1 MLAQLGT
8 QANEIIGLAT
18 VAERDDAFRSFRNYN
33 GFRRKVSEFE
43 AFCNI
48 IENHLKDVVGH
59 RREEL
64 EERFYRLW
72 SMIFHPTVKAL
83 TAFFGRLADDDVLPL
98 GCRDILEAEMRAL
111 DAMRAALLDPRFAH
125 AVDQGIVSEIGDL
138 QTLLR
143 ELTAKSTSL
152 PDLSV
157 HTVDHEDTEAP
168 AAASGASPAASR
180 AEPPSALN
188 VGNVPNVRAVRE
200 LRAQLELNRSNGGSA
215 AYVESDSRALDEI
228 ERRLLANPMDGGA
241 LVWLRQIGNAWIG
254 RLGDDGKDI
263 RRILSNV
270 RTG

>member
-8 QANEIIGLAT
+8 QAHEIIGLAT
-18 VAERDDAFRSFRNYN
+18 TAERDEAFRSFRNYN
-33 GFRRKVSEFE
+33 EFRRKVSEFE

-48 IENHLKDVVGH
+48 IESHLKDVVGN

-83 TAFFGRLADDDVLPL
+83 TAFFGRLAADDVLPL
-98 GCRDILEAEMRAL
+98 GCRDILEAELRAL
-111 DAMRAALLDPRFAH
+111 DAMRAALLAPRFAH
-125 AVDQGIVSEIGDL
+125 AADKAIVTEIGEL

-152 PDLSV
+152 PDLSAHAIDDDAAAAPV
-157 HTVDHEDTEAP
+157 TAANAP
-168 AAASGASPAASR
+168 ASAGR
-180 AEPPSALN
+180 AEPASALS

-200 LRAQLELNRSNGGSA
+200 LRAQLDLYRSGGSA
-215 AYVESDSRALDEI
+215 AYVETDSRALDEI
-228 ERRLLANPMDGGA
+228 ERRLLVNPMDGGA

-270 RTG
+270 RSG